1 MSDNPLISVVIPVYK
16 VENYLRE
23 CLDSVISQ
31 TYKNLDII
39 LVDDGSLDNCPAIC
53 DEYAEKDSRI
63 KVIHRQNGGLS
74 AARNSGIDVARGE
87 YITFIDSDDYVSRA
101 YVEQLYL
108 TLRTSGAGVAQCI
121 STSKADCLNDKI
133 NPEYEIYSAHD
144 AIRGAFLNNRVVR
157 TAWGKLY
164 PMSIFSDEGGRIRYP
179 EGQTAEDLYVIPLVF
194 DLAGSLAL
202 TDSTKYFFRVRNDS
216 LWHRP
221 FDARKLDSFITTSF
235 LEGFLAPRYPDLLN
249 YLQWDDLRLSLY
261 ILRRALQSEPEDSPI
276 VSQIYQRIKKHNL
289 RSFMSSP
296 YSIKS
301 KIIVSFTRVLPKK
314 LAFKFLKLIGRLKGE
329 E

>member
-39 LVDDGSLDNCPAIC
+39 LVDDGSPDNCPAIC

-63 KVIHRQNGGLS
+63 KVIHRKNGGLS
-74 AARNSGIDVARGE
+74 AARNSGIDIVRGE

-108 TLRTSGAGVAQCI
+108 TLRTSGAGVTQCI
-121 STSKADCLNDKI
+121 STSKADCLNDTI

-157 TAWGKLY
+157 AAWGKLY
-164 PMSIFSDEGGRIRYP
+164 PISIFSENGGVRYP
-179 EGQTAEDLYVIPLVF
+179 EGQTAEDLYVMPQVF
-194 DLAGSLAL
+194 DIAGSLAL
-202 TDSTKYFFRVRNDS
+202 ADSIKYFYRLRNDS
-216 LWHRP
+216 LWLKP
-221 FDARKLDSFITTSF
+221 FDSSKLDFFRSSSFV
-235 LEGFLAPRYPDLLN
+235 EKYLAPRYPDLLD
-249 YLQWDDLRLSLY
+249 YVHWDNIKNSVY
-261 ILRRALQSEPEDSPI
+261 VLRRALQSEPEDSPV
-276 VSQIYQRIKKHNL
+276 VSQIYQRIKNHNL
-289 RSFMSSP
+289 HSFMSSH

-301 KIIVSFTRVLPKK
+301 KIIVAFTRILPKK